1 MMCNHFFCIIYDC
14 HDVTNFFFNFQFI
27 LLWNVPGWSIKG
39 WIQVAV
45 IPAALYSVQNLAALT
60 AYQNLEPVTFNV
72 LNQTK
77 TLSAALCCYLL
88 MGRKQS
94 PLQILSLFIL
104 LLSALVIEK
113 IIDLERFFG
122 MVDESN
128 DGKQLDT
135 KSQTEEHSMNHWSLG
150 VFPILLASFISGLAG
165 AISQKN
171 LQSNSGCGASG
182 GKNSFLFTME
192 LCVASILIMFVSSL
206 VTDGNSLTTQQNHDT
221 AFFHDWTWETFI
233 PILTNA
239 SGGIIVGLVTK
250 YAGSVRKGFSLIFG
264 ILLSGIAQT
273 ALDSKNME
281 KEQSGSILAVSKEEL
296 IGGLLA
302 AISLW
307 MHATNPLVPAVTKQ
321 VQTTSKS
328 STEDRTQTASSTT
341 RRPRKAR
348 KED

>member
-1 MMCNHFFCIIYDC
+1 M
-14 HDVTNFFFNFQFI
+14 
-27 LLWNVPGWSIKG
+27 KG
-39 WIQVAV
+39 WVQVAV
-45 IPAALYSVQNLAALT
+45 IPAALYSVQNIAALT

-113 IIDLERFFG
+113 IINLERLSVLFVSFE
-122 MVDESN
+122 MLDNNSDN
-128 DGKQLDT
+128 DGEQLD
-135 KSQTEEHSMNHWSLG
+135 KNIQTEEQSMNHWSLG

-192 LCVASILIMFVSSL
+192 LCVASILILFLSSFV
-206 VTDGNSLTTQQNHDT
+206 TNGNSLLTQQNHNSS
-221 AFFHDWTWETFI
+221 FFHDWTWETFI

-273 ALDSKNME
+273 AFDSNNNNMME
-281 KEQSGSILAVSKEEL
+281 KQSSSILAISKEEL

-307 MHATNPLVPAVTKQ
+307 MHATNPLVPTVTKQ

-328 STEDRTQTASSTT
+328 TTLSQTQPALCTT